1 MTERTGKTEYS
12 YIKNVPVTDEFDVLV
27 VGGGPAGICA
37 AVSAARHGARVLLAE
52 RYGVVGGMMT
62 TGAVDPILGSVSAGT
77 MYDEIVGR
85 LRRMDPDVPVMTT
98 RNGREIPVDKE
109 SAKTVLDAM
118 IAESGIT
125 LWLGA
130 AFADVM
136 TDGDANGNA
145 IGKKVTGGIFATQS
159 GLRGVR
165 AAVTVDATGDG
176 CVCAAAGCR
185 VDVGRDGDGATQPMT
200 LEFTVAGVDE
210 NVAITAWGGTDP
222 VKIPSGEYAGME
234 YRALCRMKN
243 EEGELPE
250 NVNIVR
256 LHRTVHPRER
266 TVNATQVNG
275 YDALDPASVAEAEL
289 KLRRQIGQ
297 CVDFLRKYVPGYE
310 NCTLKSSADTVGVRE
325 SRRIRG
331 LETVDD
337 ETVETGKTH
346 DDAVVHKA
354 WFLIDIHN
362 PRGSGQAEGHSHPAE
377 PYDIPWGA
385 LIPPETDG
393 LICAGRCISGTHRAH
408 ASYRVMAVCMAM
420 GEAAGVGAALCAAQ
434 KTEPRDLPATAVR
447 CVLAARGV
455 EL

>member
-1 MTERTGKTEYS
+1 MEHIEKNEYRYEKS
-12 YIKNVPVTDEFDVLV
+12 VSVADGFDVLV

-37 AVSAARHGARVLLAE
+37 AVSAARHGAKVLLAE
-52 RYGVVGGMMT
+52 RYGTVGGMMT
-62 TGAVDPILGSVSAGT
+62 CGAVDPILGSVSAGT
-77 MYDEIVGR
+77 MYDEVVER
-85 LRRMDPDVPVMTT
+85 LRRIDPDAPVLTT

-109 SAKTVLDAM
+109 SAKTALDAM
-118 IAESGIT
+118 IAESGVT

-136 TDGDANGNA
+136 TEEGEKRD
-145 IGKKVTGGIFATQS
+145 KVTGCIFATQS

-176 CVCAAAGCR
+176 CVCASAGSR
-185 VDVGRDGDGATQPMT
+185 VDVGREGDGATQPMS

-210 NVAITAWGGTDP
+210 SVAITAWGGTDP
-222 VKIPSGEYAGME
+222 VKIPAGEYAGME
-234 YRALCRMKN
+234 YRQLCWMKN
-243 EEGELPE
+243 ESGELPE

-256 LHRTVHPRER
+256 LHRTVRPGER

-297 CVDFLRKYVPGYE
+297 CVDFLRRYVPGYE

-325 SRRIRG
+325 SRRVRG

-337 ETVETGKTH
+337 ETVETGKMRE
-346 DDAVVHKA
+346 DAVVHKA

-385 LIPPETDG
+385 LIPEETGG

-434 KTEPRDLPATAVR
+434 ETEPRDLPAAAVR